1 MLLGI
6 SIVLV
11 TFVSV
16 ILGAIVLANNPAK
29 LSNRVF
35 AVLSSFMAL
44 WILAN
49 FFSDRFWITEF
60 WVRVTFAAAVGAV
73 GGFAIFANVF
83 PTGILNW
90 RRKLF
95 IGFIIISALVS
106 ASSLVVQGIYQRSS
120 GPTGFNVY
128 HGPLYTAYFAVIL
141 IAMTYGIVSVVRN
154 LRRARGADKVQL
166 QYFSIGSILAV
177 LIGVSFNLILPI
189 ILGGSEFSR
198 YGFFAALPLLGF
210 TSYAIIKHRLFN
222 IRAVVA
228 RSLAY
233 VFSIIVFAFI
243 YAFVVFG
250 LAQGVF
256 LKNILTTQLSQQIFN
271 VVLAVIL
278 AFTFPTIRR
287 FFERITDRIFYRDRY
302 DPQRLVSDIGRVLAS
317 EILLEKLAA
326 KVLTIIQTQIH
337 LSNGNIV
344 VMGEDGIFYQTH
356 ADRIQQLYHAPELA
370 KFNKGITVADELAN
384 NERRDIL
391 ERHNVRAVFPLRTK
405 ESFVGY
411 LLLGEKQSGDIFS
424 SQDIQTLTI
433 IADELAIAINN
444 ARSYQEI
451 QRFNETLREKV
462 RQATAELRH
471 ANVELKELDKAKD
484 EFISMAS
491 HQLRTPLTAVR
502 GYTSMVMDG
511 DFGKVSG
518 DQKDTLKQ
526 AFDAATRMTRLVDDL
541 LNVSRIQ
548 SGKFR
553 IERADVDLNKVLPE
567 EVSMLASAAEM
578 KHVALTFHKPKSAV
592 PVLQIDEGK
601 TRQCLMNLMDNAIY
615 YSAAAASGGKVEVYL
630 EADKDWVSFKVMD
643 NGIGVPKSEQDKLFK
658 KFYRAPNA
666 QKTRPDGTGLGLFL
680 VGKVVKDQG
689 GEIIFES
696 EEGKGSTFGFRLPVK
711 ASGEGVGVI
720 ASKEE
725 PVGK

>member
-1 MLLGI
+1 MFGNLTTLFLLYFFFNFFDDSRMSPITYVVFAIPAIFFALWAVTPYVIPRVEIVLSGAQPKDLGLNYTLSTVYSLVYVAIGFVYLIRVYSLKRGVEREQIRMILYATVAVAILNLLGNY
-6 SIVLV
+6 VL
-11 TFVSV
+11 TM
-16 ILGAIVLANNPAK
+16 IGEDN
-29 LSNRVF
+29 LSF
-35 AVLSSFMAL
+35 FMSGSS
-44 WILAN
+44 
-49 FFSDRFWITEF
+49 
-60 WVRVTFAAAVGAV
+60 
-73 GGFAIFANVF
+73 
-83 PTGILNW
+83 
-90 RRKLF
+90 LF
-95 IGFIIISALVS
+95 IFT
-106 ASSLVVQGIYQRSS
+106 VVI
-120 GPTGFNVY
+120 T
-128 HGPLYTAYFAVIL
+128 YT
-141 IAMTYGIVSVVRN
+141 IVR
-154 LRRARGADKVQL
+154 
-166 QYFSIGSILAV
+166 
-177 LIGVSFNLILPI
+177 
-189 ILGGSEFSR
+189 
-198 YGFFAALPLLGF
+198 
-210 TSYAIIKHRLFN
+210 HRLFN
-222 IRAVVA
+222 LRAVVA
-228 RSLAY
+228 RAVSFVLSIGFIAVLYAFLAY
-233 VFSIIVFAFI
+233 GIVGELLTQKLFRTETGHKIVFA
-243 YAFVVFG
+243 
-250 LAQGVF
+250 L
-256 LKNILTTQLSQQIFN
+256 
-271 VVLAVIL
+271 LAVIL

-287 FFERITDRIFYRDRY
+287 FFEKITDRIFYRDRY
-302 DPQRLVSDIGRVLAS
+302 DPQQLVSDIGRVLAS
-317 EILLEKLAA
+317 EILLEKLAS
-326 KVLTIIQTQIH
+326 KVLTIIQTQMH

-344 VMGEDGIFYQTH
+344 VMGGDGIFYQTH
-356 ADRIQQLYHAPELA
+356 ADKIQQLYHAPELA
-370 KFNKGITVADELAN
+370 KFNKGATIADELAN

-405 ESFVGY
+405 ETFVGY

-424 SQDIQTLTI
+424 SQDVQTLTI

-462 RQATAELRH
+462 RLATAELRH

-578 KHVALTFHKPKSAV
+578 KHVTLTLHAPKTAV

-630 EADKDWVSFKVMD
+630 DADKDWVSFKVVD
-643 NGIGVPKSEQDKLFK
+643 NGIGVPKDEQAKLFK

-696 EEGKGSTFGFRLPVK
+696 VEGKGSTFGFKLPVK
-711 ASGEGVGVI
+711 TSGEGVGAEVN
-720 ASKEE
+720 ER
-725 PVGK
+725 